1 MAKLIQKSNN
11 RQELFDNT
19 IKFFNLNN
27 RSHGNGDNRCKY
39 RGANNTACAIGREI
53 PDKLA
58 KELDRKIKTTVKV
71 DSVFEK
77 LPKRLQ
83 KMGKDFLNDIQRL
96 HDSQHCWT
104 ETGLSSDGVRDAVN
118 IASFYKLNTH
128 VLDTLTK

>member
-19 IKFFNLNN
+19 IKFFNTKN
-27 RSHGNGDNRCKY
+27 RSHGGGDSRCKY

-53 PDKLA
+53 PDELA
-58 KELDRKIKTTVKV
+58 KSLDRSFQNAVKA
-71 DSVFEK
+71 DSVFDK

-83 KMGKDFLNDIQRL
+83 RMGKDFLNAIQRL
-96 HDSQHCWT
+96 HDTSYCWD
-104 ETGLSSDGVRDAVN
+104 ETGLTPNGVIDAKN
-118 IASFYKLNTH
+118 IAKDYKLNTK